1 MIYQSSSILSFL
13 KQTQRSLGTDSIPP
27 TPKGLLKNDGT
38 ITSLKSN
45 KTLDNLKSSTGNQL
59 DRSNTETVPFPGY
72 TMTPTSKIPED
83 PALMPGNSFIG
94 SSVDGPPST
103 AGILIGHSLVSLV
116 ILLAIFTFLM
126 QFHWLFACS
135 SRIPICYLHVP
146 FVISLVIRMLLP

>member
-1 MIYQSSSILSFL
+1 MVHQSSSILSFL
-13 KQTQRSLGTDSIPP
+13 KQSQRSLGPDSIPP

-38 ITSLKSN
+38 IASLKSN
-45 KTLDNLKSSTGNQL
+45 KSLDNLKSPAGNQL

-103 AGILIGHSLVSLV
+103 AGNLIGFSHAPLIFS
-116 ILLAIFTFLM
+116 LAIRMFL
-126 QFHWLFACS
+126 S
-135 SRIPICYLHVP
+135 
-146 FVISLVIRMLLP
+146 